1 MQTIITEKTNT
12 APVETKGCNYAEF
25 YTSLSGILRSKGWE
39 LPEIG
44 TDTVIGLPKLE
55 NGKKTLTAVKI
66 AYGIGSDNNKAYYI
80 DRLKMAVNDKATAT
94 AKKADKDDATET
106 DKEISAMYAE
116 LRDILRTFT
125 LEYSIPSDAEQIYF
139 AFLAKSV
146 NSKSALTDNGVFDVL
161 SKGFSTVK
169 AEIEK
174 ARKENAIIS
183 NTRMNT
189 ICKEI
194 VREYGGTII
203 AKVKTKALADSIT
216 AILYPRLRIDAKT
229 GEIKAYS
236 TSWFSAYREFALE
249 ISLSAFNSRT
259 K

>member
-1 MQTIITEKTNT
+1 MQTIITEKAKT

-25 YTSLSGILRSKGWE
+25 YTSFSGILREKGWE

-44 TDTVIGLPKLE
+44 TDTIIGLPRLE
-55 NGKKTLTAVKI
+55 NGKKTLTTVKI
-66 AYGIGSDNNKAYYI
+66 AYGIGNDNNKAYYI
-80 DRLKMAVNDKATAT
+80 DRLKMAVNDKATT
-94 AKKADKDDATET
+94 TGKTADKEDASKT
-106 DKEISAMYAE
+106 DKEVAAMYAE
-116 LRDILRTFT
+116 LRDTLRTFT
-125 LEYSIPSDAEQIYF
+125 LEYSTPSDAEQIYF

-161 SKGFSTVK
+161 SKGFTAIK

-203 AKVKTKALADSIT
+203 AKANTKELATSMT
-216 AILYPRLRIDAKT
+216 SILYPTLRIDAKT
-229 GEIKAYS
+229 GEIKPYS
-236 TSWFSAYREFALE
+236 ASWFKAYREYALE
-249 ISLSAFNSRT
+249 IALAAIKT